1 MDPSALT
8 RYQGQVHMPL
18 AVYAAAL
25 ALGLPVTPEQHL
37 QPIGY
42 RKNGTPIYPIGGA
55 DPAAPVEI
63 TPEQLAANPAVQA
76 LLQASAEA
84 AVRAVNTVDPTDRP
98 AAGGAP
104 ATRDYSQAPAY
115 LRARYAMPRVGLAMR
130 AGARGSVRSSEIF
143 EWDFAQAARE
153 VFEYDKVASV
163 DEENDPI
170 VQELGAGVRSYRSI
184 VWPKT
189 REEFAEV
196 LGQMGEKKHAEKINS
211 AVRAMGEGTVGLGG
225 ALVPTVYAQDKFAY
239 ALVST
244 TVIRQIPG
252 IQTLNVPGFTVIL
265 PRESVPAG
273 AASAAEAGALAT
285 QDPTFAQQ
293 TITIKKQYGYRVYSN
308 ELLADGNPDVNEF
321 IANSLV
327 RDVGLRQD
335 IQYLEGDGAGTNITG
350 FVAYA
355 GTTAGPSLGANGL
368 TPSFDHLFDFLYNL
382 RLANVEPDFLAA
394 HPRYLNSLSKIKD
407 TTNNYLLSNA
417 AGYNAPSI
425 MSTGLAAAVSAPKAV
440 LLGSYPAWFSSQ
452 INIARTVGASGDCTN
467 VYFGNRNNIVIVE
480 AKGIEVAFSEHVAF
494 ANDQTAAR
502 AIGRSAIAVLQPA
515 ALGVMVGVRP

>member
-1 MDPSALT
+1 MDRSALT
-8 RYQGQVHMPL
+8 RYQGQVPIPL
-18 AVYAAAL
+18 AVYALAA
-25 ALGLPVTPEQHL
+25 AAGLSL
-37 QPIGY
+37 DPIGH
-42 RKNGTPIYPIGGA
+42 RRGFMPIGREAYGDTA
-55 DPAAPVEI
+55 SAPIEI

-76 LLQASAEA
+76 LLQATAES
-84 AVRAVNTVDPTDRP
+84 AVRAVNTVDPDARP
-98 AAGGAP
+98 GVGGGTAV
-104 ATRDYSQAPAY
+104 RDYSQAPAY
-115 LRARYAMPRVGLAMR
+115 LRRRYPMPRLGNAMR
-130 AGARGSVRSSEIF
+130 SGARGSVRASEIF

-153 VFEYDKVASV
+153 TFGYDKTATA
-163 DEENDPI
+163 DDENDPI
-170 VQELGAGVRSYRSI
+170 VLEHGQGVRNYRSI
-184 VWPKT
+184 VWPKS
-189 REEFAEV
+189 REEFADV
-196 LGQMGEKKHAEKINS
+196 LFEMGEKKHAEKING
-211 AVRAMGEGTVGLGG
+211 AIRAMGEATAGAGG
-225 ALVPTVYAQDKFAY
+225 ALVPTVYAQDQFAY

-265 PRESVPAG
+265 PRESVAAG

-321 IANSLV
+321 LANSLV

-335 IQYLEGDGAGTNITG
+335 IQFLEGDGTGSNITG

-417 AGYNAPSI
+417 GGYNAPSI
-425 MSTGLAAAVSAPKAV
+425 MSTGLAAQVSAPKAV

-452 INIARTVGASGDCTN
+452 INIARTVGTSTDCTD

>member
-1 MDPSALT
+1 MDRNALT
-8 RYQGQVHMPL
+8 RYQGQVPVPL
-18 AVYAAAL
+18 AVYAAAA
-25 ALGLPVTPEQHL
+25 ALGITVVEPL
-37 QPIGY
+37 GY
-42 RKNGTPIYPIGGA
+42 RKDGSPIYPIKGGDGSA
-55 DPAAPVEI
+55 PAAVEL

-84 AVRAVNTVDPTDRP
+84 AVRAVNTVNPDDRP
-98 AAGGAP
+98 AAGAGAP

-115 LRARYAMPRVGLAMR
+115 LRARYAMPRVGNAMR

-143 EWDFAQAARE
+143 EWDFQQAARE
-153 VFEYDKVASV
+153 VFEYDKAASV
-163 DEENDPI
+163 DEEQDPI
-170 VQELGAGVRSYRSI
+170 VLELGASGVRSYRSI

-189 REEFAEV
+189 REEFADV
-196 LGQMGEKKHAEKINS
+196 LLQMGEKKHAEKINS
-211 AVRAMGEGTVGLGG
+211 ALRAMGEATAGAGG

-265 PRESVPAG
+265 PRESVAAG

-335 IQYLEGDGAGTNITG
+335 IQFLEGDGTGSNITG

-355 GTTAGPSLGANGL
+355 GTTAGPSLGANGASP
-368 TPSFDHLFDFLYNL
+368 TFDHLFDFLYNL
-382 RLANVEPDFLAA
+382 RLANVEPDFLAG
-394 HPRYLNSLSKIKD
+394 HPRYLNSLSKLKD
-407 TTNNYLLSNA
+407 TSNNYLLSNA

-440 LLGSYPAWFSSQ
+440 LLGSYPVWFSSQ
-452 INIARTVGASGDCTN
+452 INIARTVGTSSDCTD
-467 VYFGNRNNIVIVE
+467 VYFGNRSNVVIVE